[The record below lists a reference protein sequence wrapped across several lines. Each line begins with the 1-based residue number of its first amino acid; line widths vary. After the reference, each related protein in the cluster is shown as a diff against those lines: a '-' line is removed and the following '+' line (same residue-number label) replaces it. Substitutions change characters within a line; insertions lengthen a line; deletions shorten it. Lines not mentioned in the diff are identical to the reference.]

1 MFTKRSQSK
10 SSIRR
15 RGSAILDAA
24 LVFPI
29 LLSLTFGTIEYGYFF
44 FVKHTLQGAAREGC
58 RAGIVPTGSA
68 GTGDSTAVTVAIAQ
82 YLQGA
87 GLNTGSTTL
96 DAKYTLS
103 IQSPFGTSINAGS
116 VSTGSPLYVTI
127 QSTWGQIGSGFR
139 PMNLIGTSKTVS
151 GVSVMRKEG

>member
-1 MFTKRSQSK
+1 MEMIMFAINSSSK
-10 SSIRR
+10 SSGRR

-58 RAGIVPTGSA
+58 RAGIVPTGST

-87 GLNTGSTTL
+87 GLKTGATKL

-103 IQSPFGTSINAGS
+103 IQSPLGTNINAGS
-116 VSTGSPLYVTI
+116 VAVGNPVYVTV
-127 QSTWGQIGSGFR
+127 QS
-139 PMNLIGTSKTVS
+139 
-151 GVSVMRKEG
+151 

>member
-1 MFTKRSQSK
+1 MFGIRKD
-10 SSIRR
+10 SSRARWR

-58 RAGIVPTGSA
+58 RAGIVPTGST
-68 GTGDSTAVTVAIAQ
+68 GTGDSTAVTTAIAQ

-96 DAKYTLS
+96 DSKYTLL
-103 IQSPFGTSINAGS
+103 IQSPLGTNINAGT
-116 VSTGSPLYVTI
+116 VPVGNPVFVTL
-127 QSTWGQIGSGFR
+127 QSTWGQMGSGFR
-139 PMNLIGTSKTVS
+139 PMNLIATAHTVS

>member
-1 MFTKRSQSK
+1 
-10 SSIRR
+10 
-15 RGSAILDAA
+15 
-24 LVFPI
+24 VFPI

-58 RAGIVPTGSA
+58 RAGIVPTGST
-68 GTGDSTAVTVAIAQ
+68 GIGDSTAVTVAIAQ

-103 IQSPFGTSINAGS
+103 IQSPLGTNINAGS
-116 VSTGSPLYVTI
+116 VAVGNPVYVTV

-139 PMNLIGTSKTVS
+139 PMNLIGTAKTVS